1 MSATNLGR
9 KVAVE
14 SKLDDSSND
23 SEATVALPTT
33 WMHGK
38 EVHDAGVDL
47 PTVAVRD

>member
-14 SKLDDSSND
+14 SK